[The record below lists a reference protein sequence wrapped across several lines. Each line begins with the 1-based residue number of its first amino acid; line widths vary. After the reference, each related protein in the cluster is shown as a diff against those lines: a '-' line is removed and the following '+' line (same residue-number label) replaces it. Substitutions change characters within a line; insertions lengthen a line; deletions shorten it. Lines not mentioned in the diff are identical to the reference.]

1 MRPWKFR
8 GYLPLVIVMGV
19 AISGMGAY
27 GKPKANADNKEEKS
41 TVDAVLFLAPLDD
54 LVNLAAGT
62 LEARVS
68 LDYSFDDTL
77 RPAGSRCQPFNFLR
91 IYRSDGLMY
100 GAEEMEP
107 VFSIYMN
114 QVRGAHSL
122 FFENRHYYGV
132 RKSDPSQRFSSA
144 AISGDKEKG
153 PWLLAGEW
161 HAMAVTWVVDKEGLQ
176 VELYL
181 DGKSQSRRSF
191 PIKEG
196 GVGSFKKGDF
206 LSVGGETLSAAT
218 LLSYRLSN
226 RVRTKEEIASDKP
239 LVADDAT
246 TLFMDAGIAEKTAAL
261 KRSEFASMVKNKKLN
276 IRQPVFVGEF
286 KIIDTPKG
294 KAIQF
299 YKQKSR

>member
-1 MRPWKFR
+1 MKHWK
-8 GYLPLVIVMGV
+8 LSLNPPLAVVMAV
-19 AISGMGAY
+19 ALSGMVAY
-27 GKPKANADNKEEKS
+27 GKPKANADKKEEKS

-100 GAEEMEP
+100 GADEKEP
-107 VFSIYMN
+107 VFSVYMN
-114 QVRGAHSL
+114 QVRGAHSF

-132 RKSDPSQRFSSA
+132 RNSDPSLRFSSA

-161 HAMAVTWVVDKEGLQ
+161 HAIAVTWVVDKEGLQ

-181 DGKSQSRRSF
+181 DGKSQTRRSF
-191 PIKEG
+191 PIKESA
-196 GVGSFKKGDF
+196 VGSFKKGDF
-206 LSVGGETLSAAT
+206 LSMGGETLSAAT
-218 LLSYRLSN
+218 LLSYRLSS

-246 TLFMDAGIAEKTAAL
+246 TLFMDAGIAEKSATL
-261 KRSEFASMVKNKKLN
+261 KRGDYASMLKNKKLT

-286 KIIDTPKG
+286 KIVDTPKG

-299 YKQKSR
+299 YKKKSR